1 MNTKTLLAALAAGV
15 FSFLLGWVVW
25 DMLGL
30 MDYFAKNTTAEYNA
44 LMKGPES
51 MSLPGLFLSNLVMG
65 LLLAWAL
72 GRMNASTWMGGLVA
86 GAMFGAL
93 ITLSYDLFFH
103 SMMNMFTGTSIMV
116 VDVLVAAVTTGLTGA
131 VAGFVLGTGKKTA

>member
-25 DMLGL
+25 DMMGL
-30 MDYFAKNTTAEYNA
+30 MDYFAKNTTPEYNA
-44 LMKGPES
+44 LMKGPEN

-65 LLLAWAL
+65 LMLAWAL
-72 GRMNASTWMGGLVA
+72 GRMNAGTWMAGLMA
-86 GAMFGAL
+86 GAVFGAL

-116 VDVLVAAVTTGLTGA
+116 VDVLVAAVATGLTGA
-131 VAGFVLGTGKKTA
+131 VAGLVLGTGKKAA